1 MRKVLSM
8 DVYKKNGQRDVTYM
22 ISEFMSDYDHIF
34 YFQEFR
40 PEKNNNT
47 AFKWA
52 DEFYTMTEAEEH
64 FEVVKKKHEA
74 LGDKVVVQDWYTRE
88 IRSWT

>member
-1 MRKVLSM
+1 MRKILSM
-8 DVYKKNGQRDVTYM
+8 DVFKADGKRDAEYM

-34 YFQEFR
+34 YFQEFK
-40 PEKNNNT
+40 PESNNNI

-52 DEFYTMTEAEEH
+52 DEFYTMKEAEEQLYKLKEK
-64 FEVVKKKHEA
+64 FEAQGFTCNVK
-74 LGDKVVVQDWYTRE
+74 DWYTRE